1 MDKTDSSRT
10 AVPGTNSHPPNKAD
24 SSEAST
30 EAEIDSASPSI
41 KSKEKPDKQVSRAE
55 TPHSGDE
62 SDATSPVV
70 EVAMPISYLKG
81 YEVIVDQHGVVH
93 VITGGRWNRQTHKV
107 GSKQLT
113 KIIRR
118 NAREMG
124 TTLKGG
130 EIREIFEALLEFG
143 ETDGRRSDV
152 FYRVAPIENGI
163 EIDLGDE
170 SHSRVRILPG
180 KVEIVREGSE
190 ALFHRPEEMLPIK
203 VDSEKG
209 DYKLFYKYL
218 PNVAVT
224 DRVLL
229 VVWIASTMANP
240 KLSFVAFLILVLL
253 GGQGTGKTTTTKLIS
268 RIIDPRIVGVQVM
281 PRNMK
286 DLVIAAQ
293 RAHLLSYDNLR
304 GFRGSTSDI
313 LCVMVTGGAVVL
325 RKLYTDD
332 EPHIVYVHVALILNS
347 LHEIITESDLAQ
359 RSLPIRLNPL
369 SESDRVSESKL
380 EHDLETDLPII
391 IRGFHELIAEIFKYL
406 PDVKVTNPERMIDFS
421 RWLAAMEMVD
431 GAPPGIYQS
440 LYSECLVEAQLES
453 LLANPL
459 AAALL
464 DFVQGRSKTWE
475 GKPTELLA
483 ELNGFTPFAMQRT
496 PDWPKNSIALGR
508 RISSLQ
514 AGLKTQGIEIT
525 QTRGKHR
532 KIVVTTTEIRN
543 EEY

>member
-1 MDKTDSSRT
+1 MVKPDSPRIV
-10 AVPGTNSHPPNKAD
+10 VPGTNSQPTKEAV

-41 KSKEKPDKQVSRAE
+41 KSKEKPDKRSPQADA
-55 TPHSGDE
+55 PHSCDE
-62 SDATSPVV
+62 GNSDSPVV
-70 EVAMPISYLKG
+70 EEAMPISYLKG
-81 YEVIVDQHGVVH
+81 FKVIVDQQGIAH
-93 VITGGRWNRQTHKV
+93 VITGGSWNWRAHKV
-107 GSKQLT
+107 GSKKLA
-113 KIIRR
+113 KIIRH

-124 TTLKGG
+124 VKLKRG
-130 EIREIFEALLEFG
+130 EIQEIFETLLEFG

-152 FYRVAPIENGI
+152 FYRVAPIKNGI

-170 SHSRVRILPG
+170 SHARVRIVPG
-180 KVEIVREGSE
+180 KAEIVREGSE

-209 DYKLFYKYL
+209 DYQLFYKYL

-229 VVWIASTMANP
+229 VAWIAYTMANP
-240 KLSFVAFLILVLL
+240 KLSSVAYPILVLL
-253 GGQGTGKTTTTKLIS
+253 GGQGTGKTTLTKLIS
-268 RIIDPRIVGVQVM
+268 RIIDPRIVGVQIM

-286 DLVIAAQ
+286 DLVTAAQ
-293 RAHLLSYDNLR
+293 RAHLLCFDNLR
-304 GFRGSTSDI
+304 GFRGSASDI
-313 LCVMVTGGAVVL
+313 LCVMVTGGAIVL

-359 RSLPIRLNPL
+359 RRLPIRLNPL

-406 PDVKVTNPERMIDFS
+406 PDVEVTNPERMIDFS
-421 RWLAAMEMVD
+421 RWLAAMEKVD
-431 GAPPGIYQS
+431 DAPPGIYQG

-459 AAALL
+459 AAALI
-464 DFVQGRSKTWE
+464 DFVQDRRKTWQ

-483 ELNGFTPFAMQRT
+483 ELNGFAPFAMQRS

-508 RISSLQ
+508 GVSSLQ
-514 AGLKTQGIEIT
+514 AGLKTQCIEIT

-532 KIVVTTTEIRN
+532 KITVTTTEIRK
-543 EEY
+543 EEF

>member
-1 MDKTDSSRT
+1 MTQIDSSRI
-10 AVPGTNSHPPNKAD
+10 AVPGSSSHPPNKAG

-30 EAEIDSASPSI
+30 EVDVDSVSPSI
-41 KSKEKPDKQVSRAE
+41 KSKEKPDKQSPKADA
-55 TPHSGDE
+55 PHSGDE
-62 SDATSPVV
+62 SGSDSPTV
-70 EVAMPISYLKG
+70 EVAIPISQLKG
-81 YEVIVDQHGVVH
+81 YEVIVDQHGTVH
-93 VITGGRWNRQTHKV
+93 VITGSRWNRRTYKV
-107 GSKQLT
+107 GSKQLA
-113 KIIRR
+113 KIVRR

-124 TTLKGG
+124 TSLKRG
-130 EIREIFEALLEFG
+130 EIREIFGTLLEFG
-143 ETDGRRSDV
+143 ETDGRRTDV
-152 FYRVAPIENGI
+152 FYRVAPIVNGI

-170 SHSRVRILPG
+170 SHARVRIVPG
-180 KVEIVREGSE
+180 KVEIIKAGSE

-203 VDSEKG
+203 VDGEKG
-209 DYKLFYKYL
+209 DYRLLYKYI
-218 PNVAVT
+218 PNVAAS

-229 VVWIASTMANP
+229 VVLIAYTMANP
-240 KLSFVAFLILVLL
+240 KLSFVAFPILVLL
-253 GGQGTGKTTTTKLIS
+253 GGQGTGKTTLTKLIS

-293 RAHLLSYDNLR
+293 RAHLLCFDNLR
-304 GFRGSTSDI
+304 GFRGSASDI
-313 LCVMVTGGAVVL
+313 LCGMVTGTAVVL

-380 EHDLETDLPII
+380 EHDLEIDLPII
-391 IRGFHELIAEIFKYL
+391 IRGFHELIAEIFKHL
-406 PDVKVTNPERMIDFS
+406 PGVEVTRPERMIDFS

-431 GAPPGIYQS
+431 SAPAGTYQE

-459 AAALL
+459 AAALI
-464 DFVQGRSKTWE
+464 DFVQDRRKTWQ

-514 AGLKTQGIEIT
+514 AGLKTLGIEIT

-532 KIVVTTTEIRN
+532 NITVTTTEIRN
-543 EEY
+543 EEF